1 MQLRLVSWNIH
12 KAIGGVDRRY
22 DLDRVVSVLAEQ
34 KPDIALLQEVADGMP
49 RSRFHDQAEL
59 LCDALGLKHLA
70 HAHEHRFKVGGYGNA
85 ILSRFPL
92 TDVHHVDLTVGWRK
106 KRGVISARSHVN
118 FDGHQ
123 RSVVLFNLHLG
134 LAGSERAAQLG
145 RFLECHPFAG
155 LHTKTPVVLAGD
167 FNDLWGSLGP
177 RFLAPAGFARAGSLS
192 NTFPAMLPLRPL
204 DGIFVRGD
212 LQTHSC
218 HPRRTNLARTASDHL
233 PLVADLVLT

>member
-1 MQLRLVSWNIH
+1 MQLRIVSWNIH

-59 LCDALGLKHLA
+59 LRDALGLKHLA

-92 TDVHHVDLTVGWRK
+92 SDVHHVDLTVGWRK
-106 KRGVISARSHVN
+106 KRGVISARSHVHY
-118 FDGHQ
+118 DGHQ
-123 RSVVLFNLHLG
+123 RSVVLFNFHLG
-134 LAGSERAAQLG
+134 LAGSERATQLG

-155 LHTKTPVVLAGD
+155 LHAKTPVVLAGD

-212 LQTHSC
+212 LSTHSC